1 MRIIGVDPGTYN
13 MGVGV
18 IDGDA
23 DDCALVRLDVLKAA
37 RGSPPAERLHRLY
50 AALLDC
56 IAECQPQAMAIEE
69 PFVARNVRSAMAVG
83 QAQAIAMLAAAA
95 CGVPVHAYA
104 PSQVKQ
110 SVAGHGGSSK
120 QQVRDMVGALLGL
133 DAQNLPLDASDA
145 LAVALCHIN
154 AGRAQDIAFLE

>member
-1 MRIIGVDPGTYN
+1 

-37 RGSPPAERLHRLY
+37 RGSPPEERLHRLY
-50 AALLDC
+50 SALLDC
-56 IAECQPQAMAIEE
+56 IAECKPQAMAIEQ

-95 CGVPVHAYA
+95 SNIPVHAYA

-110 SVAGHGGSSK
+110 SVADHGGSSK
-120 QQVRDMVGALLGL
+120 QQVRDMVSALLGL
-133 DAQNLPLDASDA
+133 DALSVPLDASDA
-145 LAVALCHIN
+145 IAVAVCHIN
-154 AGRAQDIAFLE
+154 AGRAQEIAFLE

>member
-1 MRIIGVDPGTYN
+1 

-23 DDCALVRLDVLKAA
+23 DDCALVRLDVLKAS
-37 RGSPPAERLHRLY
+37 RGSPPEERLHRLY
-50 AALLDC
+50 AKLLDC
-56 IAECQPQAMAIEE
+56 IAECKPQAMAIEQ

-95 CGVPVHAYA
+95 SNIPVHAYA

-110 SVAGHGGSSK
+110 SVADHGGSSK
-120 QQVRDMVGALLGL
+120 QQVRDMVSALLGL
-133 DAQNLPLDASDA
+133 DALSVPLDASDA
-145 LAVALCHIN
+145 LAVAVCHIN
-154 AGRAQDIAFLE
+154 AGRAQEIAFLE

>member
-1 MRIIGVDPGTYN
+1 

-23 DDCALVRLDVLKAA
+23 DDCALVRLDVLKAT
-37 RGSPPAERLHRLY
+37 RGSPPEERLHRLY
-50 AALLDC
+50 SALLDC
-56 IAECQPQAMAIEE
+56 IAEYQPQAMAIEQ

-95 CGVPVHAYA
+95 SNIPVHAYA

-110 SVAGHGGSSK
+110 SVADHGGSSK
-120 QQVRDMVGALLGL
+120 QQVRDMVSALLGL
-133 DAQNLPLDASDA
+133 DALSVPLDASDA
-145 LAVALCHIN
+145 LAVAVCHIN
-154 AGRAQDIAFLE
+154 AGRAQEIAFLE

>member
-1 MRIIGVDPGTYN
+1 

-37 RGSPPAERLHRLY
+37 RGSPPEERLHRLY
-50 AALLDC
+50 AKLLDC
-56 IAECQPQAMAIEE
+56 IAECKPHAMAIEQ

-95 CGVPVHAYA
+95 SNIPVHAYA

-110 SVAGHGGSSK
+110 SVADHGGSSK
-120 QQVRDMVGALLGL
+120 QQVRDMVSALLGL
-133 DAQNLPLDASDA
+133 DALSVPLDASDA
-145 LAVALCHIN
+145 LAVAVCHIN
-154 AGRAQDIAFLE
+154 AGRAQEIAFLE

>member
-1 MRIIGVDPGTYN
+1 

-23 DDCALVRLDVLKAA
+23 DDCALVRLDVLKAS
-37 RGSPPAERLHRLY
+37 RGSPPEERLHRLY
-50 AALLDC
+50 SALLDC
-56 IAECQPQAMAIEE
+56 IAECRPQAMAIEQ

-95 CGVPVHAYA
+95 SNIPVHAYA

-110 SVAGHGGSSK
+110 SVADHGGSSK
-120 QQVRDMVGALLGL
+120 QQVRDMVSALLGL
-133 DAQNLPLDASDA
+133 DALSVPLDASDA
-145 LAVALCHIN
+145 LAVAVCHIN
-154 AGRAQDIAFLE
+154 AGRAQEIAFLE

>member
-1 MRIIGVDPGTYN
+1 

-37 RGSPPAERLHRLY
+37 RGSPPEERLHRLY
-50 AALLDC
+50 AKLLDC
-56 IAECQPQAMAIEE
+56 IAECKPQAMAIEQ

-95 CGVPVHAYA
+95 SNIPVHTYA

-110 SVAGHGGSSK
+110 SVADHGGSSK
-120 QQVRDMVGALLGL
+120 QQVRDMVSALLGL
-133 DAQNLPLDASDA
+133 DALSVPLDASDA
-145 LAVALCHIN
+145 LAVAVCHIN
-154 AGRAQDIAFLE
+154 AGRAQEIAFLE